1 MSLDPENL
9 AKADPGAKV
18 VLAKR
23 ASRFLNSDNR
33 PDDELAT
40 VENVARALAQDICL
54 EVRETLAFELRYCS
68 RLPYDLAA
76 RIATDVESVS
86 GPFVE
91 VTTAFTDAQWASLIP
106 HLEEHALMRI
116 AKREDL
122 GEHATFALV
131 SSAPVRPATVAV
143 KNVAIRFSERSCNK
157 TVDRFSDYQNV
168 IDALGRRSDLPLSV
182 VERIVDMV
190 SDECRK
196 LLMNNY
202 AVSAMEAAA
211 VTQQSQEQV
220 LWKKISKAGPAQVH
234 GYVIDL
240 RAEGRLDE
248 ALVMKMAEL
257 GSFQFLGSA
266 LAVEAGVT
274 LGDVRRTFE
283 SGDLRRMLE
292 LVHAAGFS
300 QEAAQRIFRY
310 LKRND
315 LKFVRSGEARAAIH

>member
-1 MSLDPENL
+1 MSLDPQNL
-9 AKADPGAKV
+9 AKADPAAKV

-23 ASRFLNSDNR
+23 TSRFLNSDNR
-33 PDDELAT
+33 PEEELAT
-40 VENVARALAQDICL
+40 VENIARALAQDICL

-86 GPFVE
+86 GPFIE

-122 GEHATFALV
+122 GDHASFAIV
-131 SSAPVRPATVAV
+131 SSCPVRPAEAV
-143 KNVAIRFSERSCNK
+143 VRNDAIKLSERSCNK
-157 TVDRFSDYQNV
+157 TVDRFSDNEGI
-168 IDALGRRSDLPLSV
+168 IDALAQRNDLPLGV
-182 VERIVDMV
+182 VERIVNMV
-190 SDECRK
+190 SAEYRK
-196 LLMNNY
+196 LLVNKY
-202 AVSAMEAAA
+202 AVAQGEVAT
-211 VTQQSQEQV
+211 VINQTQEQA
-220 LWKKISKAGPAQVH
+220 LWSRIAKAGPAQIH

-240 RAEGRLDE
+240 KAEGRLE
-248 ALVMKMAEL
+248 ERLVLKMAEM

-274 LGDVRRTFE
+274 LGDVRRAFE
-283 SGDLRRMLE
+283 SGELRRMLE

-300 QEAAQRIFRY
+300 QDAAKQIFRY
-310 LKRND
+310 LKKND
-315 LKFVRSGEARAAIH
+315 LNFVRGEARASIH